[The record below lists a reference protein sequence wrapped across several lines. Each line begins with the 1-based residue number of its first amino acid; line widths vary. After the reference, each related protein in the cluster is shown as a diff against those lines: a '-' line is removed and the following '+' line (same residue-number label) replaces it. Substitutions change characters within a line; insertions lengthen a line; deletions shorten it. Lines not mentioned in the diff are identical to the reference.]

1 MVENRQIHQVIFMRS
16 NAHKVMPSVSSQ
28 NQKNIEAAPDEIA
41 SIDKQVVAARSRI
54 SDLGFEIDSYKAS
67 AGLAM
72 GGGVFLILLAALA
85 GYDLL
90 TGKSGIWLA
99 VGVTRDT
106 LIWIAYGFGVAGA
119 ALIALAL
126 ARHYRRDHKRE
137 TELADLEQ
145 EYARLLDL
153 KDSIIA
159 EPKDT
164 GLKK

>member
-1 MVENRQIHQVIFMRS
+1 
-16 NAHKVMPSVSSQ
+16 MPSASSQ
-28 NQKNIEAAPDEIA
+28 NQTNIEAAPDEIA
-41 SIDKQVVAARSRI
+41 SIDKQVVEARSRI
-54 SDLGFEIDSYKAS
+54 SDLGFEIDAEKAS

-90 TGKSGIWLA
+90 TGKAGIWLA

-106 LIWIAYGFGVAGA
+106 LTWIAYGCGAAGV

-126 ARHYRRDHKRE
+126 ARHYRRDRKRE

-159 EPKDT
+159 EPKDA